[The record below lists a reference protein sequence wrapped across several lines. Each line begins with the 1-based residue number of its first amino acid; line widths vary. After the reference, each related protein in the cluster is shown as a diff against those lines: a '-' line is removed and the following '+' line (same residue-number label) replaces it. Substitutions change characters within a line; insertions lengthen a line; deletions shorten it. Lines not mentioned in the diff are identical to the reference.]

1 MNLKN
6 DVYIIDMSMS
16 IKSTNLES
24 LRSELVELKG
34 RIDAKLK
41 KLYYVKKLPYERLAK
56 GRSLATLVDI
66 AIKHLDK
73 YELNELEVCLKDL
86 VKKGVKLKN

>member
-1 MNLKN
+1 MNL
-6 DVYIIDMSMS
+6 ST
-16 IKSTNLES
+16 KSTNLES
-24 LRSELVELKG
+24 LRSELVELRK
-34 RIDAKLK
+34 RIDIKLK
-41 KLYYVKKLPYERLAK
+41 KLYLQQKLPYDRLAK

-86 VKKGVKLKN
+86 VKKGVKLRNY